1 MTREQLAKSMGITR
15 KTLYNYMQDLKIN
28 SLTDANI
35 EKLKEY
41 SKTKSKS
48 KNYKKDNLLL
58 ELEQLRIKN
67 AELEK
72 QNERLEKGQEVLL
85 EQIEYFKNDLNDE
98 IRRIKESIVLLLPP
112 PKKPLK
118 TRLFDF
124 LETINKWSCKYYD
137 IETLSYNILST

>member
-112 PKKPLK
+112 PKNL
-118 TRLFDF
+118 
-124 LETINKWSCKYYD
+124 
-137 IETLSYNILST
+137 